1 MKVHKDEFI
10 KGREESIEM
19 NTQELKAMSDEIF
32 DIRNQVW
39 NLSNNAAL
47 TKLERESFEAVKL
60 RLWRVYESI
69 ESQLNN
75 KELK

>member
-1 MKVHKDEFI
+1 
-10 KGREESIEM
+10 M

-32 DIRNQVW
+32 DIRNQIW

-47 TKLERESFEAVKL
+47 TKLERESFEVVKA

-69 ESQLNN
+69 EALLNN
-75 KELK
+75 KDLK